1 MTSDVRPLVPDD
13 LDWVV
18 GLTRARRD
26 ALAPQAPRFWR
37 PAADAVEQHRA
48 FLARLVDDPATLT
61 LRTDH
66 GYLMALGDERRRVV
80 DDMAVDAG
88 SWADE
93 GVALLQAV
101 LDAAATVRFVAPV
114 AETERAEAADA
125 VGLRLA
131 ETWWHRDLPL
141 VQVRGEGDRVEL
153 STPGA
158 RGRLVPAPPVYDPG
172 GPVLLV
178 LDVETAAA
186 LDAIEA
192 EAAERGATV
201 SVVSQRPDDLMRE
214 LLLVGAGHTRTTSF
228 YESVPGSVPPPA

>member
-1 MTSDVRPLVPDD
+1 VTPDVRPLTADD

-18 GLTRARRD
+18 GLTRARRE
-26 ALAPQAPRFWR
+26 ALAPHAPRFWR
-37 PAADAVEQHRA
+37 PASDATAQHRA
-48 FLARLVDDPATLT
+48 FLARLLDDPAALT
-61 LRTDH
+61 LRTEH

-80 DDMAVDAG
+80 DDMVVAEG
-88 SWADE
+88 HWADE

-101 LDAAATVRFVAPV
+101 VDAAATVRLVAPV
-114 AETERAEAADA
+114 AEAERRETAERL
-125 VGLRLA
+125 GLRVV

-158 RGRLVPAPPVYDPG
+158 RGRLVPAPPVYAPG

-178 LDVETAAA
+178 LDVDSAPA

-192 EAAERGATV
+192 EAAQRGATV

-214 LLLVGAGHTRTTSF
+214 LLLVGAGHVRTTEF
-228 YESVPGSVPPPA
+228 LETP